1 MLEGQRIVEERRSA
15 NDSIGVNIDAKLD
28 RLLTAIE
35 RDRQQGGL
43 ELALVIILSLTAL
56 CSTWCAYQ
64 SERWNGTQ
72 SVLLA
77 DAELSSQEAQQ
88 RTLAVM
94 QRKTLDSLV
103 LLHYLDAVQRKD
115 TELADA
121 IHVRMPSPL
130 REAVDAWLKL
140 DPFKNP
146 NVPAPG
152 KMREYVL
159 VEEQEAKAA
168 REKASQLRS
177 TALAAGTNG
186 DTYVLLTLLFAS
198 VLFFGGIT
206 GTFQS
211 RRLRLGLG
219 GVACLLFMMTVVRL
233 AFMPVC
239 KG

>member
-1 MLEGQRIVEERRSA
+1 MREGQRNVEELTADGKSFG
-15 NDSIGVNIDAKLD
+15 DGIDAKLT
-28 RLLTAIE
+28 RILAAVE
-35 RDRQQGGL
+35 QDRQQGGM

-77 DAELSSQEAQQ
+77 DAELASQEAQQ
-88 RTLAVM
+88 RTLAGM
-94 QRKTLDSLV
+94 QRRTLDGLV
-103 LLHYLDAVQRKD
+103 LLHYLDAKQRKD
-115 TELADA
+115 DVLANA
-121 IHVRMPSPL
+121 IHLRMPSPL
-130 REAVDAWLKL
+130 RETVDAWLKL
-140 DPFKNP
+140 DPFNNP
-146 NVPAPG
+146 DVPAPG

-159 VEEQEAKAA
+159 VEDQEAKAA
-168 REKASQLRS
+168 REKASQLR
-177 TALAAGTNG
+177 TVALSAGTNG

-211 RRLRLGLG
+211 RRLRRGLAS
-219 GVACLLFMMTVVRL
+219 VACLLFVMTVIRL